1 LNWLD
6 GVIIALIVIGAL
18 MGYRIG
24 VLRGLFL
31 AVGVLVGFILA
42 AQASEPLAD
51 LLTNSVKSDSLATV
65 IAYGIIAAI
74 VLIVTQMA
82 ARFVGGVMRFLFLG
96 PLDSLGGAFLGAF
109 AALVIGGATIAI
121 LARLA
126 FLVPD
131 LPVENLG
138 PVSVREKISD
148 TLIGSNM
155 AELYIDIQDAL
166 PASAL
171 GMIPGDFHAVFEVL
185 DQQIF
190 LHRNEE

>member
-1 LNWLD
+1 MNWLD

-18 MGYRIG
+18 IGFRIG

-31 AVGVLVGFILA
+31 AAGVLVGFIVA
-42 AQASEPLAD
+42 AQASEPLAGV
-51 LLTNSVKSDSLATV
+51 LTNSVGRDSVATV

-74 VLIVTQMA
+74 VLIVTQKA
-82 ARFVGGVMRFLFLG
+82 ARFAGGVMRFLFLG
-96 PLDSLGGAFLGAF
+96 PLDSVGGAFLGAF
-109 AALVIGGATIAI
+109 ACLVIGGAAIAV

-131 LPVENLG
+131 LPLESLG
-138 PVSVREKISD
+138 PVQVRDEIRD
-148 TLIGSNM
+148 TLVESNI
-155 AELYIDIQDAL
+155 AEMYVDIRNAL

-171 GMIPGDFHAVFEVL
+171 GLIPGDFDTVFDVL

-190 LHRNEE
+190 LRQEEE